1 MINSKSKKRGESDQN
16 LLVDLNELDENEK
29 QMLLAYLQDEY
40 DKNPD

>member
-1 MINSKSKKRGESDQN
+1 

>member
-1 MINSKSKKRGESDQN
+1 

-40 DKNPD
+40 DKNAD